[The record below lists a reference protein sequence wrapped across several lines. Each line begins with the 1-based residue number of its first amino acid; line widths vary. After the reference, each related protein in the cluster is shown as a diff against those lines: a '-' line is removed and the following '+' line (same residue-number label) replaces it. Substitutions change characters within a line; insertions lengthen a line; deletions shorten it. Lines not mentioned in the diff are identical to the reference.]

1 MVIGE
6 FEFHTQ
12 QVAKQ
17 LGESLT
23 VCLGQRRFEQG
34 GDILPRVLW
43 TTRVEQLSMHTG
55 FVPYKALGC
64 LRHTAGTT
72 FV

>member
-12 QVAKQ
+12 SVAKQ

-34 GDILPRVLW
+34 GDILP
-43 TTRVEQLSMHTG
+43 
-55 FVPYKALGC
+55 VPMLYALVWGKIVV
-64 LRHTAGTT
+64 RAW
-72 FV
+72 